1 MKLITSQ
8 TCTKCRQFKKVIT
21 DNKLPCEIVN
31 VETLSNDE
39 TKKIILNRIYSLP
52 ILQDGDK
59 YIALSSESL
68 QDFMNRFKCE
78 D

>member
-21 DNKLPCEIVN
+21 ENNLPCEIVN

-39 TKKIILNRIYSLP
+39 AQRIMLSGISSLP

-59 YIALSSESL
+59 YIALSFESL
-68 QDFMNRFKCE
+68 QDFMNRFK
-78 D
+78 

>member
-21 DNKLPCEIVN
+21 DNNLPCEIVN

-39 TKKIILNRIYSLP
+39 AQRIMLSGISSLP

-68 QDFMNRFKCE
+68 QDFMKLFK
-78 D
+78 

>member
-8 TCTKCRQFKKVIT
+8 NCTKCCQFKKVIT
-21 DNKLPCEIVN
+21 DNNLPCEIVN
-31 VETLSNDE
+31 VETLSNYE
-39 TKKIILNRIYSLP
+39 VQRIMLSGISSLP

-68 QDFMNRFKCE
+68 QDFMNRFK
-78 D
+78 

>member
-8 TCTKCRQFKKVIT
+8 TCTKCRQFKKVIA
-21 DNKLPCEIVN
+21 DNNLPCEIVN

-39 TKKIILNRIYSLP
+39 AQRIMLSGISSLP

-68 QDFMNRFKCE
+68 KDFMNRFK
-78 D
+78 

>member
-21 DNKLPCEIVN
+21 DNNLPCEIVN

-39 TKKIILNRIYSLP
+39 AQRIMLSGISSLP

-59 YIALSSESL
+59 YIALSYESL
-68 QDFMNRFKCE
+68 QDFMNRFK
-78 D
+78 

>member
-21 DNKLPCEIVN
+21 ENNLPCEIVN

-39 TKKIILNRIYSLP
+39 AQRIMLSGISSLP
-52 ILQDGDK
+52 ILKDGDK
-59 YIALSSESL
+59 YIALSSESV
-68 QDFMNRFKCE
+68 QDFMNRFK
-78 D
+78 

>member
-21 DNKLPCEIVN
+21 DNNLPCEIVN

-39 TKKIILNRIYSLP
+39 AHHIMASGISSLP

-59 YIALSSESL
+59 YIAVSSESV
-68 QDFMNRFKCE
+68 QDFMKRFK
-78 D
+78 

>member
-21 DNKLPCEIVN
+21 ENKLPCEIVN

-39 TKKIILNRIYSLP
+39 AQRIMLSGISSLP

-68 QDFMNRFKCE
+68 QDFMKLLK
-78 D
+78 

>member
-21 DNKLPCEIVN
+21 ENNLPCEIVN

-39 TKKIILNRIYSLP
+39 AQRIMLSGISSLP

-68 QDFMNRFKCE
+68 QYFMNRFK
-78 D
+78 

>member
-21 DNKLPCEIVN
+21 ENKLPCEIVS

-39 TKKIILNRIYSLP
+39 AQRIMLSGISSLP

-68 QDFMNRFKCE
+68 QDFMNRFK
-78 D
+78 

>member
-21 DNKLPCEIVN
+21 DNNLPCEIVN

-39 TKKIILNRIYSLP
+39 AQRIMLSGISSLP
-52 ILQDGDK
+52 ILKDGDK

-68 QDFMNRFKCE
+68 QDFMNRFK
-78 D
+78 

>member
-21 DNKLPCEIVN
+21 DNNLPCEIVN

-39 TKKIILNRIYSLP
+39 AQRIMLSGISSLP

-68 QDFMNRFKCE
+68 QDFMKRFK
-78 D
+78 

>member
-21 DNKLPCEIVN
+21 ENNLPCEIVN

-39 TKKIILNRIYSLP
+39 AQRIMLSGISSLP

-68 QDFMNRFKCE
+68 QDFMKRFK
-78 D
+78 

>member
-31 VETLSNDE
+31 VERVSDDE
-39 TKKIILNRIYSLP
+39 AKRIMRSGISSLP
-52 ILQDGDK
+52 SLQDGDE
-59 YIALSSESL
+59 YSAVSAESW
-68 QDFMNRFKCE
+68 QDFMSRFK
-78 D
+78 